1 MARARRGGYAPAVED
16 PLEAVRSAARLAR
29 LELTEDEAR
38 AVAPQ
43 LDAILTAFAALA
55 DVPVEGLEPLV
66 TPHPPEDALRPDE
79 PAPSLPAEHLLENAP
94 EVQGAHYRTPRA
106 VE

>member
-1 MARARRGGYAPAVED
+1 MARAPPGGYAPAVDD

-29 LELTEDEAR
+29 LELSEAEAR
-38 AVAPQ
+38 VAAPQ

-55 DVPVEGLEPLV
+55 EVPVEGLEPLV
-66 TPHPPEDALRPDE
+66 AAHPPEDGLRPDE
-79 PAPSLPAEHLLENAP
+79 PAASLSATRLLENAP
-94 EVQGAHYRTPRA
+94 DVEGPLYRTPRA